1 MDNSK
6 EEQLATAIGRLPRV
20 ELASVRPTPL
30 ESMPRLSAALGGP
43 PIYIKR
49 DDLTGLGFGGNKTR
63 MFEFSLA
70 DALEHGAD
78 TIVAGAAVQSNYCRQ
93 LSAACAR
100 LGLELHLVL
109 RPVRPIDLQES
120 QGNNLLQRL
129 FGARVTVLESFDHAR
144 QQEALQ
150 AKVDELEA
158 RGRKVYWPRRP
169 DTVDLDALA
178 YAEVGL
184 EIATQ
189 CRERR
194 LNPSHLY
201 LCALDTTQ
209 AGVVLG
215 LNYIGSPI
223 QVRAYCPIE
232 DQTDRFEDIASIANQ
247 GARRLG
253 LDVDIDPAS
262 IDNDDSAVGTRYG
275 VPTPEGLA
283 ALNLV
288 AQTEGIL
295 LDPVYTSKAMAGL
308 IADIAAGK
316 LDPQVPVVFLHTGG
330 APALFGYADEV
341 LASIKEYP

>member
-1 MDNSK
+1 MDNAK
-6 EEQLATAIGRLPRV
+6 EKALADALARLPRV

-30 ESMPRLSAALGGP
+30 ESLPRLSRELGGP

-49 DDLTGLGFGGNKTR
+49 DDLTGLAFGGNKTR

-70 DALEHGAD
+70 DALEQGAD

-93 LSAACAR
+93 LAAACAR

-109 RPVRPIDLQES
+109 RPVRPVDLQES

-129 FGARVTVLESFDHAR
+129 CGARVTVLETYDHAS
-144 QQEALQ
+144 QQEALR
-150 AKVDELEA
+150 AKVEELGA
-158 RGRKVYWPRRP
+158 AGRAVYWPRRP

-184 EIATQ
+184 ELAVQ
-189 CRERR
+189 CREHR

-215 LNYIGSPI
+215 LSFIQSPI

-232 DQTDRFEDIASIANQ
+232 EQTDRFEDIASIANQ
-247 GARRLG
+247 AARRLG
-253 LDVDIDPAS
+253 LDINIEPAAV
-262 IDNDDSAVGTRYG
+262 DNDDTAVGERYG
-275 VPTPEGLA
+275 VPTPEGLD
-283 ALNLV
+283 ALRLV
-288 AQTEGIL
+288 ARTEGIL

-308 IADIAAGK
+308 IADIRAGK
-316 LDPQVPVVFLHTGG
+316 LDPETPVVFLHTGG
-330 APALFGYADEV
+330 APALFGYAVDV
-341 LASIKEYP
+341 LASLE